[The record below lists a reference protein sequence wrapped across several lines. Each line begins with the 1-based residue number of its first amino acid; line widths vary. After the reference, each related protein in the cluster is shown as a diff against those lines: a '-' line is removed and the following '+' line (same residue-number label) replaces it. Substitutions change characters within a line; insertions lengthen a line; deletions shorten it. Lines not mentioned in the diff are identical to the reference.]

1 MRRIAFLCAGTAAL
15 CVPALA
21 LAVPSAGDGSLVVK
35 NGQAPQG
42 TPVVSLQITGSVI
55 GQVDHG
61 KLVIDAGANPDPG
74 TAPQVTGADW
84 RGDSAKSDT
93 AQIYKGDQF
102 RFRAVGG
109 RYTVLVYGTGI
120 DLVAVGS
127 GTVRLAGMPDVPSGD
142 GRFSLNGNDFSSL
155 PGSQTDKRSI
165 GSNG

>member
-42 TPVVSLQITGSVI
+42 TPVVSLQISGSII
-55 GQVDHG
+55 GQVQNG
-61 KLVIDAGANPDPG
+61 KLVIDTSVNSDPG
-74 TAPQVTGADW
+74 ESPIVTGADW
-84 RGDSAKSDT
+84 RGPST
-93 AQIYKGDQF
+93 RIPHAQVYTGSF

-109 RYTVLVYGTGI
+109 TYTVLLYGTDI

-127 GTVRLAGMPDVPSGD
+127 GSVRLAGMPDTPTGD
-142 GRFSLNGNDFSSL
+142 GRYSLNGNDFSSL